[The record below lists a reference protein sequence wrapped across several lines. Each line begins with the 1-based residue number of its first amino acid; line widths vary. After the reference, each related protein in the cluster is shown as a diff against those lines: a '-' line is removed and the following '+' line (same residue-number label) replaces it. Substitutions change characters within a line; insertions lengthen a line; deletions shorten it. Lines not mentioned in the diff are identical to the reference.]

1 MTLSNQ
7 ADPNVVEFDRAHVWH
22 HLTQHHAFETK
33 DPLIIVEGKGMIL
46 TDINGKD
53 YLDATSGGVWS
64 VNVGYGRKRIAGAVA
79 DQLVK
84 MCYFAGSGGTVPAA
98 IFAEKLLEKMPG
110 LTRVYYSNSGSE
122 ANEKGYKMVRQL
134 AHTEGDGTR
143 HKVIYRNRDYHGT
156 TIGALSS
163 AGQEQ
168 RKAQFGP
175 FAPGFAEFAHC
186 CCYRCPFGKTY
197 GECEIECAKD
207 LERAILEEGPET
219 VGSVVL
225 EPMTAG
231 GGIII
236 PVPEYFPIIMDICK
250 KYDVLIHIDEVV
262 CGFGRTGEWF
272 GYQHFDVKPDIVTMA
287 KGTASGYAALSCTVT
302 TESLFDRFKAT
313 PDDKMSYFRDISTF
327 GGCTGGHAAGIES
340 LRITDEENLVENAKV
355 IGDYFIDK
363 LHGLQ
368 DKHEVIGDVRGKGLF
383 AGLEL
388 VKDRQTREPVDESYV
403 AKIAGNCMQDG
414 LMIGRTNRS
423 FEKLNNTICLTPAL
437 IAGKSEIDEIV
448 EKTDISLTKTS
459 QEIPL

>member
-1 MTLSNQ
+1 
-7 ADPNVVEFDRAHVWH
+7 
-22 HLTQHHAFETK
+22 
-33 DPLIIVEGKGMIL
+33 
-46 TDINGKD
+46 
-53 YLDATSGGVWS
+53 
-64 VNVGYGRKRIAGAVA
+64 
-79 DQLVK
+79 
-84 MCYFAGSGGTVPAA
+84 
-98 IFAEKLLEKMPG
+98 
-110 LTRVYYSNSGSE
+110 
-122 ANEKGYKMVRQL
+122 
-134 AHTEGDGTR
+134 
-143 HKVIYRNRDYHGT
+143 
-156 TIGALSS
+156 
-163 AGQEQ
+163 
-168 RKAQFGP
+168 
-175 FAPGFAEFAHC
+175 
-186 CCYRCPFGKTY
+186 
-197 GECEIECAKD
+197 
-207 LERAILEEGPET
+207 LEEGPET

-327 GGCTGGHAAGIES
+327 GGCTGGHAAAIES

-355 IGDYFIDK
+355 IGAYFIDK

-448 EKTDISLTKTS
+448 EKIDISLTKTS